1 MVGDVWGWNSRVV
14 AILDVS
20 VISNWSSFEM
30 LKKKQIRKTIALPF
44 DEVLY
49 DDEWITE
56 EGYDYEVE
64 PPQENLVLLEPNV
77 DDAQSEEDLD
87 GGGDDDDD
95 DLGHFVIRGLSMDI

>member
-1 MVGDVWGWNSRVV
+1 MNGLVYVMYN
-14 AILDVS
+14 LK
-20 VISNWSSFEM
+20 

-64 PPQENLVLLEPNV
+64 PPQGEG
-77 DDAQSEEDLD
+77 D
-87 GGGDDDDD
+87 GGNVELVGDVGGC
-95 DLGHFVIRGLSMDI
+95 LVVQLKMLLI